1 MVPKLSDA
9 PMGESTHSLLSDTS
23 IKDLA
28 EVQPPSSG
36 ELKQVQYLH
45 VPLFFKN
52 SYKAPAKLCKCV
64 HVG

>member
-28 EVQPPSSG
+28 EVQLPSSG

-45 VPLFFKN
+45 VPHFFN